1 MTVEEA
7 KDWILHYEDQIQQLV
22 EFIQT
27 SNQES

>member
-7 KDWILHYEDQIQQLV
+7 KDWILHYEDEIQQLL

-27 SNQES
+27 NNQES